1 MTKYLLDTNII
12 LRFVNPSDRQHGLV
26 TEAVAILLEQSDE
39 CYLTAQVLTELWVVA
54 TRSIDVNGL
63 G

>member
-12 LRFVNPSDRQHGLV
+12 LRFVNPSDKQHGLV

-39 CYLTAQVLTELWVVA
+39 KKYLIL
-54 TRSIDVNGL
+54 
-63 G
+63 